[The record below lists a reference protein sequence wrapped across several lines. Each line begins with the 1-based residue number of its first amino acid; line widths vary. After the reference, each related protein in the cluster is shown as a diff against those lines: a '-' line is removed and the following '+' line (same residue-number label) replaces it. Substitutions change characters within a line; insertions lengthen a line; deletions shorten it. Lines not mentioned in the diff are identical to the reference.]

1 MPSRNSGEVVGR
13 WKLVDHLSDGGNAE
27 VWRAR
32 DGVADVALK
41 ILKTRKKD
49 SERYRRFRQEIQV
62 LRNIGSHPSIM
73 PLLDAD
79 LPEAPSKSR
88 PAWLAMPIAVLL
100 AKSLSQSRLREVVV
114 AVAGIANALAD
125 LHDTHNVH
133 HRDIKPSNLYL
144 YEGRPTISDFGLV
157 DLPESDDLTVIGH
170 PLGPKFFLAYEMIDD
185 PKNADPGPADVFSL
199 AKTLWVLCA
208 DQRWPP
214 QGEQQASNT
223 AYSIGS
229 FRPHPLARHLDEL
242 IERCTRHEPTMR
254 PSMRQFALDL
264 RAWLSLD
271 KSTPLEAVDLSAT
284 WSRLRETAEP
294 RLRQVDEEVAQVQCF
309 QSAVR
314 RLQELLEPLHAEIRQ
329 EYSASEFNQRPK
341 IVESLFHESL
351 RHEITNEDIRATIL
365 SGSGWNPVELIIGVA
380 IRTRTSGELEFGG
393 ISYLGKTKTMG
404 GQLSMWESKRK
415 KVMCGSI
422 AVEEVLTALATE
434 IRSLFPSWLEQYDN
448 ALASEND

>member
-13 WKLVDHLSDGGNAE
+13 WKLVDHLADGGNAE

-49 SERYRRFRQEIQV
+49 SEPYRRFRQEIQV

-100 AKSLSQSRLREVVV
+100 ADSLSQSRLREVVV

-125 LHDTHNVH
+125 LHETHHVH

-144 YEGRPTISDFGLV
+144 YQGCPTISDFGLA
-157 DLPESDDLTVIGH
+157 DLPESDDLTVTGK
-170 PLGPKFFLAYEMIDD
+170 PFGPKLFLAYEMIDD

-199 AKTLWVLCA
+199 AKTLWVLCT

-214 QGEQQASNT
+214 QGEQQASNSL
-223 AYSIGS
+223 YSIGS
-229 FRPHPLARHLDEL
+229 FRPHPLAHHLDEL
-242 IERCTRHEPTMR
+242 VERCTKHDPLLR
-254 PSMRQFALDL
+254 PSMRQLSEDL

-271 KSTPLEAVDLSAT
+271 GATPQQSVDLSTT
-284 WSRLRETAEP
+284 WSRLRKTAEP
-294 RLRQVDEEVAQVQCF
+294 KLRQVDEEAAQLRCF
-309 QSAVR
+309 RSAVR

-329 EYSASEFNQRPK
+329 EYPAAEFNQLPK
-341 IVESLFHESL
+341 IAESMFHEFSK
-351 RHEITNEDIRATIL
+351 HEITNEDIRATTL
-365 SGSGWNPVELIIGVA
+365 SGPNWNSVQLLIGVA
-380 IRTRTSGELEFGG
+380 IRTRISGELEIGG
-393 ISYLGKTKTMG
+393 IFYLGKTKTMG
-404 GQLSMWESKRK
+404 GQMGSWESERKR
-415 KVMCGSI
+415 VACGSI
-422 AVEEVLTALATE
+422 AVEEGLSELATE
-434 IRSLFPSWLEQYDN
+434 IQSQFPSWLEQFTT
-448 ALASEND
+448 ALASEKD